1 MISLCNLIRQITR
14 AHLSHVCRHNVI
26 HRPRASLRYTL
37 HIHDHSRSCFGK
49 DARLTCQ
56 TTQSD
61 VRRRLEILFKAPGG
75 HSRHPRQNLCPTA
88 VVPWCRLRDRG
99 SRQFIQHDAVLGRSD
114 LLLATLVNTR
124 ERSLGKRRHLGP
136 HIAQNTNR
144 QDRTASRYRP
154 LRPHSPGLH
163 GRSDSYIQQHR
174 NIADVASHARCDTA
188 FSHYCP

>member
-1 MISLCNLIRQITR
+1 MISLATLSDRLR
-14 AHLSHVCRHNVI
+14 ALTS
-26 HRPRASLRYTL
+26 
-37 HIHDHSRSCFGK
+37 
-49 DARLTCQ
+49 LTCAGI
-56 TTQSD
+56 TSFIGPVLPYGILCTSMIIAD
-61 VRRRLEILFKAPGG
+61 LVSARMLASRVRRRLEILFKAPGG